1 MREIEKSLSLKNI
14 LIIQPLLPL
23 PPLLLL
29 LLDLLVLVDDLLLL
43 PLLPLDPPPMN
54 RNPPPDVELD
64 DLGPPTATSPMILA
78 TNMMNTNAEETIDF
92 NHIFTYKVNICN
104 VPMIKKSTFLFPFFF
119 LPCLPG

>member
-14 LIIQPLLPL
+14 FIIQPLLPL

-29 LLDLLVLVDDLLLL
+29 LVLLDLLLL

-54 RNPPPDVELD
+54 RNPPPPPDVELD

-78 TNMMNTNAEETIDF
+78 TNMKNTNAKTLILI
-92 NHIFTYKVNICN
+92 IFTHMKLI
-104 VPMIKKSTFLFPFFF
+104 
-119 LPCLPG
+119 

>member
-14 LIIQPLLPL
+14 FIIQPLLPL

-29 LLDLLVLVDDLLLL
+29 LVLLDLLLL
-43 PLLPLDPPPMN
+43 PLLPLDPPKN
-54 RNPPPDVELD
+54 RNPPPPPDVELD

-78 TNMMNTNAEETIDF
+78 TNMKNTNAEETIDF

-119 LPCLPG
+119 FLPCLPG